1 MKIELQKKK
10 IEDEMSKYFITVPV
24 EDLFTEF
31 ATEKGRILLFLKICL
46 DLIFQMNL
54 QLEKAGNDCT
64 DNMSR

>member
-10 IEDEMSKYFITVPV
+10 IEVEMSKYFLTVPV

-31 ATEKGRILLFLKICL
+31 AIEKGRILLFLKICL

-54 QLEKAGNDCT
+54 QLEKMAEDCVA
-64 DNMSR
+64 NMSR